1 MRPSARR
8 EWIALRDARAAS
20 RSGVQGGEG
29 GVTWHARDPSRLWLD
44 GCDTAPQDQ
53 NKPWRCVQGV
63 SDRESNPE
71 VRENK
76 TRSLKHKARG
86 PERRQTG
93 DRLPE
98 PFWQLF
104 FFAVF
109 LKFWTSCSFTK
120 TSQVLNVWLNF
131 VTLTQKESFTGDS
144 KWNWIGLAVVVFD
157 IPVLYWSLKSTGPLW
172 SLFSLLFSRRRYKSI
187 KRRTSRLKKQ
197 LLPWAIRPSINSAD
211 PCATCTLGGKCN
223 N

>member
-1 MRPSARR
+1 MAVTQPRRTKTNPDGACRECRTERAILKSGKTNIRPGGQK
-8 EWIALRDARAAS
+8 DAKLVI
-20 RSGVQGGEG
+20 GY
-29 GVTWHARDPSRLWLD
+29 
-44 GCDTAPQDQ
+44 Q
-53 NKPWRCVQGV
+53 NLFG
-63 SDRESNPE
+63 N
-71 VRENK
+71 
-76 TRSLKHKARG
+76 
-86 PERRQTG
+86 
-93 DRLPE
+93 
-98 PFWQLF
+98 FF

-120 TSQVLNVWLNF
+120 KSQVLNVWLNF

-157 IPVLYWSLKSTGPLW
+157 IPVLYWSLKSTGPPW